1 MANEIEKV
9 NTIEIADIE
18 KFNGKTDDNI
28 EKLNAFEFAGVSIPG
43 WAGTRAVLFGG
54 RGTVSGTDVSTDWIL
69 YKTIGSG
76 SNTQEFGQMNT
87 HRDQA
92 KGTGSNGTKALMG
105 GGYSDPGAGSTT
117 WGVNDMDHVTVAST
131 GDAGDFGNL
140 AEAAGEGGHDGGS
153 NGTLLFFH
161 GGFATNDQSIHMEQ
175 TTIASGSGGIN
186 AGDLEAKSNSQA
198 VSNGDS
204 KCLIMGGYIGSG
216 GALTS
221 VSKHSFHTSNNAT
234 SYSGTSAGI
243 YQAGTAC
250 ATDRVVVAGGQQN
263 DWAKINVIQY
273 FAVASE
279 GDSTDKGDLH
289 DNIVKISGWSDGT
302 TGEFGGGEEDSGYG
316 VAQNRINKITIM
328 SGTGVTDEADLTHRD
343 FTANANN
350 DNGGANRISST
361 SGT

>member
-9 NTIEIADIE
+9 NTIAITDIE
-18 KFNGKTDDNI
+18 KVNGKTDDNI
-28 EKLNAFEFAGVSIPG
+28 EKLNALEFAGVSIPG

-54 RGTVSGTDVSTDWIL
+54 RGTASGTDVSTDWIL

-87 HRDQA
+87 HRDTA
-92 KGTGSNGTKALMG
+92 KGTGSNGTKAIMG
-105 GGYSDPGAGSTT
+105 GGYSDPGSGSTT
-117 WGVNDMDHVTVAST
+117 YGVNDMDHVTVAST

-140 AEAAGEGGHDGGS
+140 AEASGDGGYDGGS

-161 GGFATNDQSIHMEQ
+161 GGYTGSQSANMEQ
-175 TTIASGSGGIN
+175 TNIASGSQGN
-186 AGDLEAKSNSQA
+186 DAGDLEAASNSHA

-204 KCLIMGGYIGSG
+204 KCLIMGGYVGSG
-216 GALTS
+216 TPLTT

-234 SYSGTSAGI
+234 SYGGTSGGI
-243 YQAGTAC
+243 YTAGTAC
-250 ATDRVVVAGGQQN
+250 ATDRVVVAGGFVGSWSRVN
-263 DWAKINVIQY
+263 EIRY

-328 SGTGVTDEADLTHRD
+328 SGTTVTDEADLTHRD
-343 FTANANN
+343 FVASANN
-350 DNGGANRISST
+350 DDGGAHRISST